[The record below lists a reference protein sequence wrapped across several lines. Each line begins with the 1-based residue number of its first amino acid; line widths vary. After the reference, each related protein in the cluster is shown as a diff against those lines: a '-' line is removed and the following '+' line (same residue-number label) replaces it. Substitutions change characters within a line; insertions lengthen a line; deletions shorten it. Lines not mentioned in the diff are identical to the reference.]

1 MSYLILIRRKTG
13 LLLSLVK
20 GGLLFVLIIIGI
32 VLTIL
37 CLLTCLQN
45 MMQKMIHQVLIV
57 EKQKGGI
64 VAGGL
69 EANGNSLGMFDLDG
83 GALFP

>member
-1 MSYLILIRRKTG
+1 MSYLILIRRKAG

-20 GGLLFVLIIIGI
+20 GGLLFVLIIGI
-32 VLTIL
+32 ALTIP

-57 EKQKGGI
+57 EKQKRRI